1 MLTKLEQLK
10 TDVTSALRLYSDEI
24 IRSISSIA
32 NLTLSDFWDL
42 EQNQISVDCLE
53 HCHSGNFETNAR
65 VKYIDIKI
73 DDPKGYIE
81 DSFDIT
87 GSFIV
92 ANYIDNPM
100 SFEVKISTVKIIG

>member
-32 NLTLSDFWDL
+32 NLTLSDFFDL
-42 EQNQISVDCLE
+42 EQSQVSVDCLE

-65 VKYIDIKI
+65 VKYIIKI

-92 ANYIDNPM
+92 ANYNDNPM